1 MGKGIKIG
9 IVVLAIVVLAGGIA
23 WTLGGNNDKNQE
35 EAHDHST
42 HSHHH
47 SAEGQNQTAQ
57 QNSDDAVAET
67 ITYTSSGFKPN
78 TITVKS
84 GDKIKI
90 INESG
95 NPLEF
100 SSDPHPSHT
109 INSELNAGDTGEG
122 QSTTITV
129 TKSGKWGF
137 HNHYNASHRG
147 SITVE

>member
-9 IVVLAIVVLAGGIA
+9 IVVLAIGVLAGGIA
-23 WTLGGNNDKNQE
+23 WALGGSNDNQE

-42 HSHHH
+42 HSHG
-47 SAEGQNQTAQ
+47 ADTQNRTAQ
-57 QNSDDAVAET
+57 QNSNDAVAET
-67 ITYTSSGFKPN
+67 ITYTSNGFSPN

-84 GDKIKI
+84 GDKVKI
-90 INESG
+90 TNESG
-95 NPLEF
+95 SLLEF

-109 INSELNAGDTGEG
+109 INSELNAGDTGDG